1 MRVTPASRVCVFVS
15 SVHKSPVPALVTGNL
30 ICAGWSVAG
39 TEEAGRKVK
48 HAAEVLSDANAKTF
62 LLFLGK
68 QQIFNES
75 AA

>member
-1 MRVTPASRVCVFVS
+1 
-15 SVHKSPVPALVTGNL
+15 VPALVTGNL

-39 TEEAGRKVK
+39 TEEAGRKAK

-75 AA
+75 AAQQDSDEKTYRRELGKP